1 MSTALNLPL
10 WECNSPPNSPDS
22 SEDLDLIAGRFSS
35 GEKPFLYGDSE
46 DTSQIPLDNGMPA
59 RRLSS
64 GSDCDS
70 VGRVKFEDACR
81 LNNNVSDFG
90 DCDVEKCNA
99 ECASASSKRRRSR
112 NVSSDGDRV
121 GRSKRRRSSGKSSD
135 ERPANVKCGPSG
147 DAGTVGGDDDEDEED
162 GRERSPRRQREL
174 TPSAEI
180 NNRDVTASRDIT
192 SNPSIGS
199 KARTSDGRRGTCGEG
214 DAPRKG
220 SCSAGSYSRRK
231 HHKHHKHRRRTP
243 TPEEITPVSPK
254 VNPIFLWVKQ
264 DDTRIVE
271 VMCEDY
277 DHRNRIRLTRTHLG
291 WRAIP
296 KTERFAA
303 AIIPKAPPAP
313 EVVASEETKRSR
325 RKKGGKKK
333 KLKKRKVP
341 VQSKESLNAVKE
353 CSVTITRDD
362 VEQCLKPEESENH
375 SECKAPS
382 RSPSPEP
389 AERKTARLTKSF
401 SCDFSPAPKP
411 ARNLTRSASLDLNM
425 DGETRL
431 ELERNFKVQ
440 IESGAVAES
449 APEVKTEVEEEP
461 TKEEDA
467 KKPPE
472 EEKVPSE
479 VIDVAKQDP
488 DFNDADCDE
497 LGELLKDIPDLE
509 FVEEEELEQE
519 DEEWSTPT
527 DLTVPKAK
535 IEEKECTK
543 VKLPVLPS
551 NISSL
556 VTVTSA
562 TRLPEPLTAPLPEV
576 TITPIPNPKPAHQQK
591 RQNNFLESL
600 LSSPYPVKPEKDE
613 ITVTRSIAEKR
624 PEKKKL
630 PQVEDSRNKKMKMED
645 ITLKSLLSKQSEKMK
660 GTELENHVK
669 KIKSKHESES
679 TDLSKS
685 RLHELLTEGV
695 SSSGSDPIA
704 QLKQVLSN
712 PDLAVPDPLLVPR
725 ARLPA
730 LVASPASEIPRLLS
744 MHLDKKIEE
753 KRCPPL
759 MDSDMLEVSL
769 SNLRSL
775 LSCNTDKTKS
785 TDGDD
790 IASYQKS
797 LEAFLEWQRYQTDL
811 LESQM
816 KNAPLTPGLSPADID
831 LATATALNQMLW
843 LPYLELNGNTVS
855 SPVNSVFPQYPNG
868 MTALPHISTNHF
880 PQSSPFLTPTSP
892 MDIDAQMKTLAMWQ
906 EAVMSQSAQ
915 QSRKVPS
922 TLLPQDRLKIPNVQ
936 QQQKKQRPS
945 PIPSP
950 QKVRNYSPRQ
960 EPQKTHFNFDNH
972 LQLQQL
978 QQQQEGL
985 LRQQY
990 EMQRKQKRTNDLH
1003 RQRQEQSAVQHMQLN
1018 LEEAEKKNRASISVK
1033 PLSNLIDRNGRH
1045 GKKQPWQQ
1053 FEQDLRKNA
1062 EMTNQMAL
1070 RWHQFEEEMRKNRVK
1085 SKIKAEA
1092 NADWQTG
1099 SAQEKPPEQKKE
1111 TAKLKVKNLVDPN
1124 MSPPKLLKQIAPEVP
1139 DDAVPIQDESQAHL
1153 WHPLFGSNQIKTQQ
1167 YNSPWR
1173 WTTVTV
1179 NGE

>member
-1 MSTALNLPL
+1 MSTAFRLPL

-22 SEDLDLIAGRFSS
+22 SEDFDLIAGRFSS
-35 GEKPFLYGDSE
+35 GEKTSLYGVSE
-46 DTSQIPLDNGMPA
+46 DTSQIPLDKGMPA

-64 GSDCDS
+64 ASDCGS
-70 VGRVKFEDACR
+70 VSRVKFVDACR
-81 LNNNVSDFG
+81 LNNNVSDSG

-99 ECASASSKRRRSR
+99 ECASASSKRRRSGT
-112 NVSSDGDRV
+112 VSSNGNRV
-121 GRSKRRRSSGKSSD
+121 GRSKRKRSSLNSTN
-135 ERPANVKCGPSG
+135 ERLTNVNSGPSG
-147 DAGTVGGDDDEDEED
+147 DFDAGTVGGDDDDEED
-162 GRERSPRRQREL
+162 GHERSPRRQREL

-180 NNRDVTASRDIT
+180 NNCDVTESRDIT

-199 KARTSDGRRGTCGEG
+199 KACASDGRRGACGEG

-243 TPEEITPVSPK
+243 TPEETTPVSPK
-254 VNPIFLWVKQ
+254 VNPIFLWVRQ

-313 EVVASEETKRSR
+313 ETAASEDTKRAR
-325 RKKGGKKK
+325 RKKSGKKK

-341 VQSKESLNAVKE
+341 VQANESLNNVKE
-353 CSVTITRDD
+353 CSVTLTRDD
-362 VEQCLKPEESENH
+362 VDQCQKTEDSENH
-375 SECKAPS
+375 SECKVRS

-389 AERKTARLTKSF
+389 AERKGPRLTKSF
-401 SCDFSPAPKP
+401 SCDFPPAPKP
-411 ARNLTRSASLDLNM
+411 ARNLTRSVSLDLNM
-425 DGETRL
+425 DSEIRV
-431 ELERNFKVQ
+431 EIEWDFKVQ
-440 IESGAVAES
+440 IESETVAES

-461 TKEEDA
+461 TKEEGA

-472 EEKVPSE
+472 EEKAPSE
-479 VIDVAKQDP
+479 VIDISKQDP

-497 LGELLKDIPDLE
+497 LGELLKNIPDLE

-527 DLTVPKAK
+527 DLTVPKANT
-535 IEEKECTK
+535 EERECPK
-543 VKLPVLPS
+543 VKLPVLPP

-556 VTVTSA
+556 VTVTST

-600 LSSPYPVKPEKDE
+600 LSSPYPIKPEMDE
-613 ITVTRSIAEKR
+613 ITVTRSTVEKR

-630 PQVEDSRNKKMKMED
+630 PPAEDSRNKKMKVED
-645 ITLKSLLSKQSEKMK
+645 ITLKSLLSKQSEKTVK

-669 KIKSKHESES
+669 KIKSKHEGES
-679 TDLSKS
+679 ADISKS
-685 RLHELLTEGV
+685 RLHELLTEGA
-695 SSSGSDPIA
+695 SSSGSDPIS

-744 MHLDKKIEE
+744 MHLDKKVEE
-753 KRCPPL
+753 KRCPRL
-759 MDSDMLEVSL
+759 TDSDMLEVSL

-790 IASYQKS
+790 LASYQKS

-843 LPYLELNGNTVS
+843 LPYLELNGNSVS
-855 SPVNSVFPQYPNG
+855 PPVNSVFPQYPNG
-868 MTALPHISTNHF
+868 MSSLPHISTNHF

-906 EAVMSQSAQ
+906 EAVMSQNSH

-922 TLLPQDRLKIPNVQ
+922 TLLPQDRLKVSSA

-950 QKVRNYSPRQ
+950 QKMRNYPPRQ
-960 EPQKTHFNFDNH
+960 EVQKTHFNFDNH

-978 QQQQEGL
+978 QQQQEAL
-985 LRQQY
+985 MRQQY
-990 EMQRKQKRTNDLH
+990 ELQRKQKRSNDLQRQEQH
-1003 RQRQEQSAVQHMQLN
+1003 RQRQDQSVVQHMQMN
-1018 LEEAEKKNRASISVK
+1018 FEDAEKNRAPISVK
-1033 PLSNLIDRNGRH
+1033 PFSNLLERNGRQ
-1045 GKKQPWQQ
+1045 GKKQSWQQ
-1053 FEQDLRKNA
+1053 FEQDLRKSA

-1070 RWHQFEEEMRKNRVK
+1070 RWHQFEDEMRKNQAK
-1085 SKIKAEA
+1085 GNA
-1092 NADWQTG
+1092 NANWQTG
-1099 SAQEKPPEQKKE
+1099 PGTEKPPEQKKE

-1124 MSPPKLLKQIAPEVP
+1124 MSPPKLLKQIAPEEGS
-1139 DDAVPIQDESQAHL
+1139 DDVVPIQDESQAHL
-1153 WHPLFGSNQIKTQQ
+1153 WHPLFG
-1167 YNSPWR
+1167 R
-1173 WTTVTV
+1173 
-1179 NGE
+1179 